1 MADSTRTRL
10 GCVLP
15 VVCAVLLAGCG
26 STVSGHPASLSP
38 TAVTR
43 HVSAELPT
51 LLPDPL
57 QFPAPYAAVVLPSEA
72 AAQAAG
78 DLDGMGRG
86 ASVQPSGCVP
96 PEQKFGPDQTAIAV
110 GTDNDTRAT
119 MTVELT
125 RTDEP
130 LVSLRARLTKCGSV
144 RVSRAGAA
152 STVTTELDPPPQVD
166 ADDALALRRTVAP
179 EVGGASL
186 TQSMRTLIGQV
197 GDVRISVTYMSFS
210 GGKPDTVAVDE
221 LFAAVV
227 RKVRKG

>member
-1 MADSTRTRL
+1 M
-10 GCVLP
+10 
-15 VVCAVLLAGCG
+15 
-26 STVSGHPASLSP
+26 SGHPVSLSP
-38 TAVTR
+38 TAVAAR
-43 HVSAELPT
+43 GSAELPR
-51 LLPDPL
+51 LLPDPA

-86 ASVQPSGCVP
+86 VSVQPSGCVP
-96 PEQKFGPDQTAIAV
+96 PEQRFGPDQTAIAV

-130 LVSLRARLTKCGSV
+130 LASLRSRLTKCGSV

-152 STVTTELDPPPQVD
+152 STVTTELDPPPPVD

-197 GDVRISVTYMSFS
+197 EGVRISVTYMSFS
-210 GGKPDTVAVDE
+210 GDKPDTATLDE
-221 LFAAVV
+221 LFTAAV
-227 RKVRKG
+227 RKVRMR